1 MNSVF
6 RRIFK
11 ERRTIVVLGG
21 DVGGGK
27 STHARLLVWYCSQR
41 CGVSARYVHVKSFH
55 ALSRF
60 LLLLLL
66 ALRYR
71 SHLILRA
78 CRLLSPFRFLY
89 EYDQELLVKVF
100 GVISFL
106 NLLDVAIVALVR
118 QLLLSAFARVLVFED
133 HVVGY
138 ANDAVYFFH
147 ALSGRMGGRS
157 RGAWMVGLL
166 FLLRLLR
173 SRSVIFFLHA
183 PFSELACR
191 WRRRGT
197 PHEYVEYLLSGR
209 VAARFLERMGSKL
222 IYVDTKRPLP
232 KVFASL
238 LCALER
244 ALGSRSEA
252 PLQGLHA
259 RSLLTVSLN
268 G

>member
-1 MNSVF
+1 
-6 RRIFK
+6 
-11 ERRTIVVLGG
+11 
-21 DVGGGK
+21 VGGGK
-27 STHARLLVWYCSQR
+27 STHARLLVWYCRQR
-41 CGVSARYVHVKSFH
+41 CGVSVWYVHVKSFH
-55 ALSRF
+55 AFSRF
-60 LLLLLL
+60 LPLLLL

-71 SHLILRA
+71 SRLILKA
-78 CRLLSPFRFLY
+78 CCLISPFRLLY
-89 EYDQELLVKVF
+89 EYDRELLVKVF

-147 ALSGRMGGRS
+147 VLSGRMGGKSRS
-157 RGAWMVGLL
+157 AWIVGLL

-173 SRSVIFFLHA
+173 GRGVVFFLRA
-183 PFSELACR
+183 PFSELARR

-209 VAARFLERMGSKL
+209 VAARFLERMGLKL
-222 IYVDTKRPLP
+222 IYVDTNRPLP
-232 KVFASL
+232 EVFANL

-252 PLQGLHA
+252 PLLGLHA
-259 RSLLTVSLN
+259 RVPAN
-268 G
+268 RIP